1 MYVRGTTL
9 QIELEEA
16 KMNVEKRLEYIG
28 TESERLDNQI
38 KDLEKKQEVKFA
50 EIARLQQSIQSR
62 Q

>member
-1 MYVRGTTL
+1 M

-28 TESERLDNQI
+28 TESERLESQI
-38 KDLEKKQEVKFA
+38 KDLEKKQEAKFA